1 MASLQQIEANRRN
14 AQRSTGPRS
23 VEGKAA
29 SRFNALKTG
38 IDAQSLVVRGEDAA
52 ALDALTAEYYAHLQ
66 PVGPQEAVWVD
77 TLIRDDWFLRR
88 FAKTDAQIFE
98 YELQTS
104 YKLIE
109 ACPLGQAFDRAS
121 STLSRLQRRIDA
133 TERSYQRASK
143 ELAALQEKRLTQ
155 PEPPSN
161 QPVAEAAP
169 PSAGPSIGFVPQ
181 PLPTP
186 IQFPVPPTPAPPAP
200 LEIVKTPVLG
210 PRK

>member
-38 IDAQSLVVRGEDAA
+38 IDAESLVVRGEDAA
-52 ALDALTAEYYAHLQ
+52 ALETLTAEYYAHLQ
-66 PVGPQEAVWVD
+66 PVGPQESAWVD
-77 TLIRDDWFLRR
+77 ILIRDDWFLRR

-143 ELAALQEKRLTQ
+143 ELAALQEERLAQ
-155 PEPPSN
+155 PQPPPN
-161 QPVAEAAP
+161 QPVAVAPSP
-169 PSAGPSIGFVPQ
+169 PSGPPIGFVPQ
-181 PLPTP
+181 P
-186 IQFPVPPTPAPPAP
+186 VPPTPAIVPLARPTAPAP
-200 LEIVKTPVLG
+200 AEIAPPKAVL
-210 PRK
+210 